1 MDTTQFSSKD
11 VDTIKNI
18 VPFPLAKLMLSS
30 LFQKFGEEQELDNII
45 VEDDSDTYTLTN
57 ILFLQIK
64 ASQTFDYFNNDYE
77 KDIKLALIDGE
88 EHQGEKCTFEIES
101 DPVDIDATRLEC
113 YRIKCFLEDKNILQK
128 EVEIGMKWQEYLRI
142 LQENVDQEQLQ
153 EWVRL
158 LDFTSD
164 YYRLNYDYLESRR
177 NDLELAT
184 KGIESFNPKF
194 SDTREAF
201 DQFFQESINILS
213 PKKAVQKEKEM

>member
-1 MDTTQFSSKD
+1 MKTLKDLKKEYEIYQLKSNFVVNTEEFAAFIEIKKDDIDEDLESEQTEIRAVSTQ
-11 VDTIKNI
+11 
-18 VPFPLAKLMLSS
+18 
-30 LFQKFGEEQELDNII
+30 II
-45 VEDDSDTYTLTN
+45 RLQLLNRLLGFLT
-57 ILFLQIK
+57 
-64 ASQTFDYFNNDYE
+64 D
-77 KDIKLALIDGE
+77 
-88 EHQGEKCTFEIES
+88 EIEYH
-101 DPVDIDATRLEC
+101 E
-113 YRIKCFLEDKNILQK
+113 EDKNILQK

-142 LQENVDQEQLQ
+142 LQESVDQEQLQ

-164 YYRLNYDYLESRR
+164 YYRSNYDYLESRR